1 MDETKYQVFVSSTY
15 VDLID
20 ARKKVI
26 ETVLSLY
33 HFPVGMEM
41 FSADDSEQWDI
52 IKETID
58 ASDYYVIVI
67 GHKYGSVSD
76 SGISYT
82 EREYDYAKSLGIPV
96 LAFIRKRDLPTL
108 PGERESNPE
117 NVVKLERFIQKA
129 QANKMCDFWEQNEDL
144 ATKVAIALPKIM
156 RRNPRVGWVRGDK
169 AISREVSNEL
179 AELSTENRKL
189 REKLREYESQ
199 LQTDSPVLKLSMIN
213 EDLKL
218 NVIGDSP
225 EEQYFIPLTRESIPS
240 ELNPYISDSDIDHYN
255 RNLPSSE
262 DVDKYNRKV
271 FLFNNH
277 ELNSITLT
285 PSLENTGRK
294 VATDIYINVGLPP
307 FLVAL
312 KDSNEKIFTEHPVL
326 NAPENPIIKARSK
339 FNALTAISSLW
350 QKHDIFGEDHFN
362 TIAKSLEVRR
372 PIFDKI
378 TISPPVNKSQWV
390 RYDGDNI
397 TLRVKKLIQS
407 LIIEFDDI
415 TLIPIAEGEGVI
427 NIKIVCEEFKEP
439 VLISHQVT
447 VTASN

>member
-96 LAFIRKRDLPTL
+96 LAFIRKRELPTL

-129 QANKMCDFWEQNEDL
+129 QANKMCDFWEQNDDL

-199 LQTDSPVLKLSMIN
+199 LQTDLPTLKLSMIN

-218 NVIGDSP
+218 NVIDDSH
-225 EEQYFIPLTRESIPS
+225 EEQYFSPLTRESIPS
-240 ELNPYISDSDIDHYN
+240 ELNLYISDSDIDHYN
-255 RNLPSSE
+255 GNLPSNE
-262 DVDKYNRKV
+262 DVDKYNRKL
-271 FLFNNH
+271 FLFNNY

-285 PSLENTGRK
+285 PSLENIGRK
-294 VATDIYINVGLPP
+294 VATDIYINISLPS

-312 KDSNEKIFTEHPVL
+312 KDGNKKIFTNAPAL
-326 NAPENPIIKARSK
+326 NSPENPIKKAKEKLKSQTIG
-339 FNALTAISSLW
+339 ALW
-350 QKHDIFGEDHFN
+350 QRKDIFGEDYLN
-362 TIAKSLEVRR
+362 TLAKSLEVRK
-372 PIFDKI
+372 PIFDQI
-378 TISPPVNKSQWV
+378 QLTPPVNQSQWV
-390 RYDGDNI
+390 KYDGDNI
-397 TLRVKKLIQS
+397 ILRANKLIQS
-407 LIIEFDDI
+407 LSVEFDDI

-427 NIKIVCEEFKEP
+427 NIKIICEEFKEP
-439 VLISHQVT
+439 VFISHQVT
-447 VTASN
+447 VNASN